1 MTALHLGC
9 LYNNTD
15 IIRIL
20 LSDKRV
26 DANLKFSGK
35 ISYINWNV
43 IAKTFFYV
51 GQTALDLAN
60 SLETPNKEV
69 IDAFNSS

>member
-15 IIRIL
+15 ITKLL

-26 DANLKFSGK
+26 DATLKFSGK
-35 ISYINWNV
+35 EYAYI
-43 IAKTFFYV
+43 KKL
-51 GQTALDLAN
+51 G
-60 SLETPNKEV
+60 
-69 IDAFNSS
+69 

>member
-15 IIRIL
+15 IVRIL

-26 DANLKFSGK
+26 DSNLKFSGK
-35 ISYINWNV
+35 ISNWNV
-43 IAKTFFYV
+43 ITKSFFYV

>member
-26 DANLKFSGK
+26 DANLKFSGN
-35 ISYINWNV
+35 IFYIKWNV
-43 IAKTFFYV
+43 MKNFFIYV

>member
-1 MTALHLGC
+1 

-15 IIRIL
+15 IVRIL

-26 DANLKFSGK
+26 DANLKFSG
-35 ISYINWNV
+35 
-43 IAKTFFYV
+43 
-51 GQTALDLAN
+51 QTALDLAK